1 MPAPGGDGS
10 AVTELG
16 LAGGGVGWA
25 DAAFSRAWR
34 GGSASRPLLAM
45 PLVLLRAGIVA
56 KDVQLWA
63 P

>member
-1 MPAPGGDGS
+1 MGGRWS
-10 AVTELG
+10 RAH
-16 LAGGGVGWA
+16 
-25 DAAFSRAWR
+25 AAFSQAWR